1 MHVCVVDV
9 IPFFLTVD
17 IQHTVSVLILDP
29 KEIPS
34 VWSRATTQ
42 RYCIAM
48 QYSARQHLRN
58 SYFGSVSRLIFSP
71 VSAEMLNSIFF
82 LGEEVQN
89 ARFLKFRLLF
99 CKGVQCDL
107 ISCAVVK
114 IVFSMWHPSLITHKI
129 LVRNDALQDYRH
141 HSSSWPPSTTLL

>member
-71 VSAEMLNSIFF
+71 ISGEMLDSNF
-82 LGEEVQN
+82 LSGEEVQN
-89 ARFLKFRLLF
+89 ARFLKFSFLA
-99 CKGVQCDL
+99 CKGVQCNHFCLSICQDCFFFHVTS
-107 ISCAVVK
+107 ISHN
-114 IVFSMWHPSLITHKI
+114 S
-129 LVRNDALQDYRH
+129 QDIH
-141 HSSSWPPSTTLL
+141 